1 MSQYALTDVV
11 EISDREDLFQIVNN
25 EQVTMLSRTAGGQGF
40 ASPAV
45 VERMTGVIE
54 RRICRP
60 YVDVADVG
68 MALAET
74 LRRRFNFSWRDCPA
88 IGISHTHTNGDSVVR
103 LVRHLSREL
112 GVDQSKFFY
121 INFGCVGF
129 LELLRLGMRQ
139 MDRMECSGPIPL
151 LTVETPEQWH
161 DASDRSFCGIVS
173 AGATGCLL
181 SRGPGHQVKTLNASL
196 RKVDFRPDVS
206 PQKLFWTDTGEF
218 RNFFGEPETRCV
230 MRMIGQNVF
239 EHGAELMIEACR
251 MAYET
256 VRHHDRR
263 VIVASHQPS
272 GKMLRAMIDVLQDE
286 FPCLEFLNHLAYYAN
301 SISSAIPTVLSHM
314 NQILAEHGSDPIAQG
329 DYVLIPAA
337 GIAMSHKATHLAQ
350 RWAVLEW

>member
-1 MSQYALTDVV
+1 MSQYALSDVI
-11 EISDREDLFQIVNN
+11 EISDREDLFQIVTN

-60 YVDVADVG
+60 YVDVADVA

-74 LRRRFNFSWRDCPA
+74 LRRRYNFNWRDCPA
-88 IGISHTHTNGDSVVR
+88 IGISHTHTNGDSVVK
-103 LVRHLSREL
+103 LVSYLSREL
-112 GVDQSKFFY
+112 GVDPSKFFF

-129 LELLRLGMRQ
+129 LELLRLGMQQ
-139 MDRMECSGPIPL
+139 MDRLECDGPIPL

-181 SRGPGHQVKTLNASL
+181 SRGNGHRVRTLNAQL
-196 RKVDFRPDVS
+196 RKVQFREDVN
-206 PQKLFWTDTGEF
+206 PKKLFWTDTGVF
-218 RNFFGEPETRCV
+218 RNFTGEPESRTV
-230 MRMIGQNVF
+230 MRMNGQNVF

-251 MAYET
+251 MAFET
-256 VRHHDRR
+256 VQQYDRR

-272 GKMLRAMIDVLQDE
+272 GKMLRAMIDVLRDE
-286 FPCLEFLNHLAYYAN
+286 YPCLEFLNHLAYYAN
-301 SISSAIPTVLSHM
+301 SISSAVPTVLSHM
-314 NQILAEHGSDPIAQG
+314 NQILAEHQSDPISKG
-329 DYVLIPAA
+329 DFVLIPAA
-337 GIAMSHKATHLAQ
+337 GIAMSHKSTHLAQ